1 MADRFG
7 YPRRIRVS
15 EIANN
20 LYFFAF
26 IRLLPM
32 IGNICGGQNWFGR
45 FRVSNGMVYCLE
57 IGERRFCEGKCM
69 KCMKII
75 FTCFNV

>member
-15 EIANN
+15 KIANN

-26 IRLLPM
+26 VRLLPM

-45 FRVSNGMVYCLE
+45 FRVSNG
-57 IGERRFCEGKCM
+57 
-69 KCMKII
+69 II
-75 FTCFNV
+75 VSRLVRGDFVRESV